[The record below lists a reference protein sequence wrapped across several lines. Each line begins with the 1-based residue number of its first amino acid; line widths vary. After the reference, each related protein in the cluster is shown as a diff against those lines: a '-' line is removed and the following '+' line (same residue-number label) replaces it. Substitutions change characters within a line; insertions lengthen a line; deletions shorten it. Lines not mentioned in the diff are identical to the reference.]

1 MNITERNFFRLLRAG
16 ALGLQEQI
24 EPLSAWKWRRLYQMA
39 VMHGV
44 EDLVRRGIS
53 CCQDQFFVQVPE
65 QLLAEWDA
73 AIKSGKEVETD
84 EGEANPLLEAD
95 HLTNPLLNRRL
106 QAILDEEDTTTETRQ
121 LLLMMTGVARFIMNA
136 GIPVKRLAE
145 LAIFLKHQGK
155 KVDYMKIGEWT
166 DKLKLRP
173 MTQLT
178 GALLIRMMHLEPDD
192 VPFMTAESEAVT
204 ERRMREILKLKN
216 SHPEE
221 WYFSQ
226 GKNIFVRTSNP
237 SAMLWHCRRS
247 ASYFHYYPAETM
259 TNFFAS
265 FAHSLS
271 HIEE

>member
-1 MNITERNFFRLLRAG
+1 MNITERNFYRLLRAG
-16 ALGLQEQI
+16 ALGIQEPI
-24 EPLSAWKWRRLYQMA
+24 EPLSAWKWRRLYQLA

-44 EDLVRRGIS
+44 EDLVRHGIE
-53 CCQDQFFVQVPE
+53 CCKDQFFVQVPE
-65 QLLAEWDA
+65 KLLTEWDA
-73 AIKSGKEVETD
+73 AIKVTKEVETD
-84 EGEANPLLEAD
+84 EGVTNPLLEAN

-106 QAILDEEDTTTETRQ
+106 QAFLDEEGTTTETRQ
-121 LLLMMTGVARFIMNA
+121 LLLMITGVARFIMNA

-155 KVDYMKIGEWT
+155 KVDYMIMDKWT
-166 DKLKLRP
+166 EQLKLRP

-178 GALLIRMMHLEPDD
+178 GALLVRLMHLDPDD
-192 VPFMTAESEAVT
+192 VPFMTAESEAQT
-204 ERRMREILKLKN
+204 DKRINEILNLKN

-226 GKNIFVRTSNP
+226 GKNIFVHTSNP

-247 ASYFHYYPAETM
+247 ARYFHYYPAETM